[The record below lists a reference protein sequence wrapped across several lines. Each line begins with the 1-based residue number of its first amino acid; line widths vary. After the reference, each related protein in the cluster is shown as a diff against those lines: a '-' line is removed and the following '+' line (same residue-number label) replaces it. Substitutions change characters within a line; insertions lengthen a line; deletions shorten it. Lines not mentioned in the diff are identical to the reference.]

1 MLLFLL
7 VFFALVALST
17 PISIALGITSIV
29 MVLTQTD
36 LKLMVVA
43 QRMFTGIDSFP
54 LMAIPFFILSG
65 HLMNAGGTTQRLIT
79 FCNALVGRLRGGLA
93 NISIVGNMIM
103 AGISGSS
110 VADASALGSI
120 IIPAMKKEGYDADY
134 AAAVNATASTIGII
148 IPPSIPMIL
157 LGVVA
162 SVSIRDLFIGGA
174 VPGVVTGL
182 VLMSIST
189 YVAYKRGYPKHARV
203 SAVEALQLTFFC
215 LPALFMP
222 IAIVGGIVLGIFTP
236 TEAAVIAVVYAMIVG
251 FMIYRELT
259 WRKVLEALYETG
271 VQTAVVLLVIATA
284 SVISWLL
291 AYNLIPQKLAES
303 LAAYNP
309 SQTMLLAIIA
319 IVCLITG
326 TVIDVAPA
334 IILLG
339 SVFAPIA
346 FKLNID
352 PVHFGVL
359 SGVRHGHRP
368 VHASGWDDSH
378 PVLLHRQDH
387 PFQELQGLSSL
398 LGWDGGGAGGS
409 RALQGVRT
417 LSSSP
422 AVSLAMIGETV
433 RRWRGDPVRAAPPP
447 VSSHGGCHGNAFSD
461 LRR

>member
-1 MLLFLL
+1 MLLFLS
-7 VFFALVALST
+7 VFFLLVALST
-17 PISIALGITSIV
+17 PISIALGITSVV
-29 MVLTQTD
+29 MVVTQTD

-174 VPGVVTGL
+174 VPGLVTGL

-189 YVAYKRGYPKHARV
+189 YIAHKRGYPKRERV
-203 SAVEALQLTFFC
+203 SFVDALRLTFFC

-259 WRKVLEALYETG
+259 WRKTLQALYDTG

-291 AYNLIPQKLAES
+291 AFNLVPQSLAES
-303 LAAYNP
+303 IKAYDP
-309 SQTMLLAIIA
+309 SQTALLAIIA
-319 IVCLITG
+319 VVCLITG

-346 FKLNID
+346 FQLKID

-359 SGVRHGHRP
+359 LVYGM
-368 VHASGWDDSH
+368 AI
-378 PVLLHRQDH
+378 
-387 PFQELQGLSSL
+387 GLF
-398 LGWDGGGAGGS
+398 
-409 RALQGVRT
+409 T
-417 LSSSP
+417 
-422 AVSLAMIGETV
+422 
-433 RRWRGDPVRAAPPP
+433 PP
-447 VSSHGGCHGNAFSD
+447 VGTTLILSCYIAGTTIFRSFKACLPFLIGMVTILAGLVLFKEFALFLPTVLFH
-461 LRR
+461 

>member
-1 MLLFLL
+1 MLVFLS

-17 PISIALGITSIV
+17 PISIALGITSVV
-29 MVLTQTD
+29 MLLTQTD

-174 VPGVVTGL
+174 VPGLVTGL

-189 YVAYKRGYPKHARV
+189 YIAFKRGYPKHGRV
-203 SAVEALQLTFFC
+203 SFIDGLRLTFVC

-236 TEAAVIAVVYAMIVG
+236 TEAAVIAVLYAMIVG

-259 WRKVLEALYETG
+259 WRKTLQALYDTG

-291 AYNLIPQKLAES
+291 AFNLVPQSLAES
-303 LAAYNP
+303 IKAYDP
-309 SQTMLLAIIA
+309 SQTALLAIIA

-346 FKLNID
+346 FQLQID

-359 SGVRHGHRP
+359 LVYGM
-368 VHASGWDDSH
+368 AI
-378 PVLLHRQDH
+378 
-387 PFQELQGLSSL
+387 GLF
-398 LGWDGGGAGGS
+398 
-409 RALQGVRT
+409 T
-417 LSSSP
+417 
-422 AVSLAMIGETV
+422 
-433 RRWRGDPVRAAPPP
+433 PP
-447 VSSHGGCHGNAFSD
+447 VGTTLILSCYIADTTLFRSFKSCLPFLVGMVAILAGLVFFEQFALFLPNLLFH
-461 LRR
+461 

>member
-1 MLLFLL
+1 MLVFLS

-17 PISIALGITSIV
+17 PISIALGITSVV
-29 MVLTQTD
+29 MLLTQTD

-189 YVAYKRGYPKHARV
+189 YIAHKRGYPKHERV
-203 SAVEALQLTFFC
+203 SFVDGLRLTVVC

-259 WRKVLEALYETG
+259 WRKTLQALYDTG

-284 SVISWLL
+284 SVVSWLL
-291 AYNLIPQKLAES
+291 AFNLVPQS
-303 LAAYNP
+303 LAASVKAYDP
-309 SQTMLLAIIA
+309 SPTMLLAIIA
-319 IVCLITG
+319 VVCLITG

-346 FKLNID
+346 FQLQID

-359 SGVRHGHRP
+359 LVYGM
-368 VHASGWDDSH
+368 AI
-378 PVLLHRQDH
+378 
-387 PFQELQGLSSL
+387 GLF
-398 LGWDGGGAGGS
+398 
-409 RALQGVRT
+409 T
-417 LSSSP
+417 
-422 AVSLAMIGETV
+422 
-433 RRWRGDPVRAAPPP
+433 PP
-447 VSSHGGCHGNAFSD
+447 VGTTLILSCYIADTTLFRSFKSCLPFLVGMVAILAGLVFFKQFALFLPNLLFH
-461 LRR
+461 

>member
-1 MLLFLL
+1 MLLFLS
-7 VFFALVALST
+7 VFFALVAVST
-17 PISIALGITSIV
+17 PISIALGITSVV

-134 AAAVNATASTIGII
+134 TAAINATASTIGII

-174 VPGVVTGL
+174 VPGLVTGL

-189 YVAYKRGYPKHARV
+189 YIAYRRGYPKHERV
-203 SAVEALQLTFFC
+203 SFIDGLRLTFVC

-259 WRKVLEALYETG
+259 WRKTLQALYDTG
-271 VQTAVVLLVIATA
+271 LQTSVVLLVIATA

-291 AYNLIPQKLAES
+291 AFNLIPQSLAES
-303 LAAYNP
+303 VKAYDP
-309 SQTMLLAIIA
+309 SPTTLLAIIA

-346 FKLNID
+346 FQLQID

-359 SGVRHGHRP
+359 LVYGM
-368 VHASGWDDSH
+368 AI
-378 PVLLHRQDH
+378 
-387 PFQELQGLSSL
+387 GLF
-398 LGWDGGGAGGS
+398 
-409 RALQGVRT
+409 T
-417 LSSSP
+417 
-422 AVSLAMIGETV
+422 
-433 RRWRGDPVRAAPPP
+433 PP
-447 VSSHGGCHGNAFSD
+447 VGTTLILSCYIADTTLFRSFRSCLPFLVGMVAILAGLVFFKEFALFLPNLLFH
-461 LRR
+461 

>member
-1 MLLFLL
+1 MLLFLS
-7 VFFALVALST
+7 VFFVLVALSA

-54 LMAIPFFILSG
+54 LMAIPFFILAG
-65 HLMNAGGTTQRLIT
+65 HLMNAGGTTQRLII

-134 AAAVNATASTIGII
+134 AAAINATASTIGII

-174 VPGVVTGL
+174 VPGLVTGL
-182 VLMSIST
+182 MLMSIST
-189 YVAYKRGYPKHARV
+189 YIAHKRGYPKHERV
-203 SAVEALQLTFFC
+203 SFVRALQVTFVC
-215 LPALFMP
+215 VPALLMP

-236 TEAAVIAVVYAMIVG
+236 TEAAVIAVVYAMMVG

-259 WRKVLEALYETG
+259 WRKVVEALYETG

-291 AYNLIPQKLAES
+291 AFNLIPQTLAES
-303 LAAYNP
+303 VKAYDP
-309 SQTMLLAIIA
+309 SQTSLLAIIA

-346 FKLNID
+346 FQLQID

-359 SGVRHGHRP
+359 LVYGM
-368 VHASGWDDSH
+368 AI
-378 PVLLHRQDH
+378 
-387 PFQELQGLSSL
+387 GLF
-398 LGWDGGGAGGS
+398 
-409 RALQGVRT
+409 T
-417 LSSSP
+417 
-422 AVSLAMIGETV
+422 
-433 RRWRGDPVRAAPPP
+433 PP
-447 VSSHGGCHGNAFSD
+447 VGTTLILSCYIAKTTLFQSFRACLPFLVGMVAILAGLVLFKEFALLLPRLLFH
-461 LRR
+461 

>member
-174 VPGVVTGL
+174 IPGVVTGL

-189 YVAYKRGYPKHARV
+189 YIAYKRGYPKHARV
-203 SAVEALQLTFFC
+203 SVVEALQLTFFC

-259 WRKVLEALYETG
+259 WGKVLEALYETG

-346 FKLNID
+346 FKLEID

-359 SGVRHGHRP
+359 LVYGM
-368 VHASGWDDSH
+368 AI
-378 PVLLHRQDH
+378 
-387 PFQELQGLSSL
+387 GLF
-398 LGWDGGGAGGS
+398 
-409 RALQGVRT
+409 T
-417 LSSSP
+417 
-422 AVSLAMIGETV
+422 
-433 RRWRGDPVRAAPPP
+433 PP
-447 VSSHGGCHGNAFSD
+447 VGTTLILSCYIAKTTLFKSFKACLPFLVGMVAVLAGLVLFKEFALFLPRLLFH
-461 LRR
+461 

>member
-1 MLLFLL
+1 MLIFLS
-7 VFFALVALST
+7 VFFLLVALST
-17 PISIALGITSIV
+17 PISIALGITSVV
-29 MVLTQTD
+29 MVLSQTD
-36 LKLMVVA
+36 LRLMVVA

-54 LMAIPFFILSG
+54 LMAIPFFILAG
-65 HLMNAGGTTQRLIT
+65 HLMNAGGTTQRLIL
-79 FCNALVGRLRGGLA
+79 FRNALVGSLRGGLA

-120 IIPAMKKEGYDADY
+120 IIPAMKKEGYDSDY

-174 VPGVVTGL
+174 IPGVVTGL
-182 VLMSIST
+182 ILMSIST
-189 YVAYKRGYPKHARV
+189 YISKKRNYPKHERV
-203 SAVEALQLTFFC
+203 PLRDTVRLTFVC

-236 TEAAVIAVVYAMIVG
+236 TEAAVIAVLYALLVG
-251 FMIYRELT
+251 FTIYRELT
-259 WRKVLEALYETG
+259 WHKILEALYDTG
-271 VQTAVVLLVIATA
+271 QQTAVVLLVIATA
-284 SVISWLL
+284 SVVSWLL
-291 AYNLIPQKLAES
+291 AYNLIPQHLAES
-303 LAAYNP
+303 VQSYGP

-319 IVCLITG
+319 VVCLITG

-346 FKLNID
+346 FHLHID

-359 SGVRHGHRP
+359 LVYGM
-368 VHASGWDDSH
+368 AI
-378 PVLLHRQDH
+378 
-387 PFQELQGLSSL
+387 GLF
-398 LGWDGGGAGGS
+398 
-409 RALQGVRT
+409 T
-417 LSSSP
+417 
-422 AVSLAMIGETV
+422 
-433 RRWRGDPVRAAPPP
+433 PP
-447 VSSHGGCHGNAFSD
+447 VGTTLILSCYIAKTTLFQSFRASLPFLIGMLAVLAGLVLFKGFATFLPD
-461 LRR
+461 LLFH

>member
-1 MLLFLL
+1 ML
-7 VFFALVALST
+7 VFLSVFFVLVALST
-17 PISIALGITSIV
+17 PISIALGITSVV
-29 MVLTQTD
+29 MLLTQTD

-174 VPGVVTGL
+174 IPGVVTGL

-189 YVAYKRGYPKHARV
+189 YIAFKRGYPKHARV
-203 SAVEALQLTFFC
+203 SFIDGLRLTFVC

-236 TEAAVIAVVYAMIVG
+236 TEAAVIAVLYAMIVG

-259 WRKVLEALYETG
+259 WRKTLQALYDTG

-291 AYNLIPQKLAES
+291 AFNLVPQSLAES
-303 LAAYNP
+303 IKAYDP
-309 SQTMLLAIIA
+309 SQTALLAIIA

-346 FKLNID
+346 FQLQID

-359 SGVRHGHRP
+359 LVYGM
-368 VHASGWDDSH
+368 AI
-378 PVLLHRQDH
+378 
-387 PFQELQGLSSL
+387 GLF
-398 LGWDGGGAGGS
+398 
-409 RALQGVRT
+409 T
-417 LSSSP
+417 
-422 AVSLAMIGETV
+422 
-433 RRWRGDPVRAAPPP
+433 PP
-447 VSSHGGCHGNAFSD
+447 VGTTLILSCYIADTTLFRSFKSCLPFLVGMVAILAGLVLFKQFALFLPNLLFH
-461 LRR
+461 

>member
-1 MLLFLL
+1 MLLFLS
-7 VFFALVALST
+7 VFFVLVALST
-17 PISIALGITSIV
+17 PISIALGITSVV

-65 HLMNAGGTTQRLIT
+65 HLMNAGGTTQRLIM

-120 IIPAMKKEGYDADY
+120 IIPAMKKEGYDSDY

-174 VPGVVTGL
+174 IPGVVTGL

-189 YVAYKRGYPKHARV
+189 YIAYKRGYPKHERV
-203 SAVEALQLTFFC
+203 SFVEALKLTFSC

-222 IAIVGGIVLGIFTP
+222 TAIVGGIVLGIFTP

-259 WRKVLEALYETG
+259 WRKILQALYDTG
-271 VQTAVVLLVIATA
+271 VQTSVVLLVIATA

-291 AYNLIPQKLAES
+291 AFNLIPQSLAES
-303 LAAYNP
+303 IKAYDP
-309 SQTMLLAIIA
+309 SQTALLAIIA

-346 FKLNID
+346 FQLKID
-352 PVHFGVL
+352 PIHFGVL
-359 SGVRHGHRP
+359 LVY
-368 VHASGWDDSH
+368 AMAI
-378 PVLLHRQDH
+378 
-387 PFQELQGLSSL
+387 GLF
-398 LGWDGGGAGGS
+398 
-409 RALQGVRT
+409 T
-417 LSSSP
+417 
-422 AVSLAMIGETV
+422 
-433 RRWRGDPVRAAPPP
+433 PP
-447 VSSHGGCHGNAFSD
+447 VGTTLILSCYIAETTLFRSFKSCLPFLVGMVAILAGLVFFKEFALFLPNLLFH
-461 LRR
+461 

>member
-1 MLLFLL
+1 MLLFLS

-29 MVLTQTD
+29 MVLAQTD

-79 FCNALVGRLRGGLA
+79 FCNALVGSLRGGLA
-93 NISIVGNMIM
+93 NITIVGNMIM

-134 AAAVNATASTIGII
+134 AAAINATASTIGII

-182 VLMSIST
+182 VLMGIST
-189 YVAYKRGYPKHARV
+189 YISHKRGYPKHKRV
-203 SAVEALQLTFFC
+203 PFLDALKLTFFC

-236 TEAAVIAVVYAMIVG
+236 TEAAVIAVVYAMVVG
-251 FMIYRELT
+251 FGIYRELT
-259 WRKVLEALYETG
+259 WGKIVEALYDTG

-303 LAAYNP
+303 VAAYNP
-309 SQTMLLAIIA
+309 SQTELLAIIA
-319 IVCLITG
+319 IVCVITG

-346 FKLNID
+346 FNLHID

-359 SGVRHGHRP
+359 LVYGM
-368 VHASGWDDSH
+368 AI
-378 PVLLHRQDH
+378 
-387 PFQELQGLSSL
+387 GLF
-398 LGWDGGGAGGS
+398 
-409 RALQGVRT
+409 T
-417 LSSSP
+417 
-422 AVSLAMIGETV
+422 
-433 RRWRGDPVRAAPPP
+433 PP
-447 VSSHGGCHGNAFSD
+447 VGTTLILSCYIAKTTIFQSFKACLPFLIGMLAVLAGLVLFKEFALFLPNLLFH
-461 LRR
+461 

>member
-1 MLLFLL
+1 ML
-7 VFFALVALST
+7 VFLSVFFVLVGLST
-17 PISIALGITSIV
+17 PISIALGITSVV

-79 FCNALVGRLRGGLA
+79 FCNALVGFLRGGLA

-120 IIPAMKKEGYDADY
+120 IIPAMKKEGYDSDY

-162 SVSIRDLFIGGA
+162 SVSIRDLFIDGA

-189 YVAYKRGYPKHARV
+189 YIAHKRGYPKHARV
-203 SAVEALQLTFFC
+203 SFVDALRLTFVC

-236 TEAAVIAVVYAMIVG
+236 TEAAVIAVIYAMIVG

-259 WRKVLEALYETG
+259 WRKTLQALYDTG
-271 VQTAVVLLVIATA
+271 VQTSVVLLVIATA
-284 SVISWLL
+284 SVVSWLL
-291 AYNLIPQKLAES
+291 AFNLIPQS
-303 LAAYNP
+303 LAASVKAYDP
-309 SQTMLLAIIA
+309 SPTMLLAIIA
-319 IVCLITG
+319 VVCLITG

-346 FKLNID
+346 FQLQID

-359 SGVRHGHRP
+359 LVYGM
-368 VHASGWDDSH
+368 AI
-378 PVLLHRQDH
+378 
-387 PFQELQGLSSL
+387 GLF
-398 LGWDGGGAGGS
+398 
-409 RALQGVRT
+409 T
-417 LSSSP
+417 
-422 AVSLAMIGETV
+422 
-433 RRWRGDPVRAAPPP
+433 PP
-447 VSSHGGCHGNAFSD
+447 VGTTLILSCYIAETTIFRSFKACLPFLVGMVSILAGLVLFKQFALFLPNLLFH
-461 LRR
+461 

>member
-1 MLLFLL
+1 MLLFLA
-7 VFFALVALST
+7 VFFVLVAIST
-17 PISIALGITSIV
+17 PISIALGITSVV

-54 LMAIPFFILSG
+54 LMAIPFFILAG
-65 HLMNAGGTTQRLIT
+65 HLMNAGGTTQRLIV
-79 FCNALVGRLRGGLA
+79 FCNALVGSFRGGLA
-93 NISIVGNMIM
+93 NIAIVGNMIM

-120 IIPAMKKEGYDADY
+120 IIPSMKQEGYDADY

-174 VPGVVTGL
+174 IPGFVTGV
-182 VLMSIST
+182 VLMSIAT
-189 YVAYKRGYPKHARV
+189 YIARRRGYPKHARV
-203 SAVEALQLTFFC
+203 SFLRALQLTVVC

-222 IAIVGGIVLGIFTP
+222 IAIVGGIVLGVFTP
-236 TEAAVIAVVYAMIVG
+236 TEAAVIAVVYALVVG

-259 WRKVLEALYETG
+259 WRKVVEALYETG
-271 VQTAVVLLVIATA
+271 TQAAVVLLVIATA

-291 AYNLIPQKLAES
+291 AFNLVPQNLAEWVKS
-303 LAAYNP
+303 HDP
-309 SQTMLLAIIA
+309 SQTTLLAIIA
-319 IVCLITG
+319 FVCLITG
-326 TVIDVAPA
+326 TDIDVAPA

-346 FKLNID
+346 FHLQID

-359 SGVRHGHRP
+359 LVYGMAIGLFTPP
-368 VHASGWDDSH
+368 VGTTLILSCYIAKTTIFHSFRAC
-378 PVLLHRQDH
+378 L
-387 PFQELQGLSSL
+387 PFL
-398 LGWDGGGAGGS
+398 A
-409 RALQGVRT
+409 
-417 LSSSP
+417 
-422 AVSLAMIGETV
+422 AMIAILTALVLFKEFALFLPGLLF
-433 RRWRGDPVRAAPPP
+433 
-447 VSSHGGCHGNAFSD
+447 H
-461 LRR
+461 

>member
-189 YVAYKRGYPKHARV
+189 YIAYKRGYPKHARV
-203 SAVEALQLTFFC
+203 SVVEALR
-215 LPALFMP
+215 AH
-222 IAIVGGIVLGIFTP
+222 
-236 TEAAVIAVVYAMIVG
+236 
-251 FMIYRELT
+251 
-259 WRKVLEALYETG
+259 
-271 VQTAVVLLVIATA
+271 VLLCACPLHA
-284 SVISWLL
+284 HRHRRGNR
-291 AYNLIPQKLAES
+291 AGNLHPHGSRGDCGGLCDDRGIHDLSGADLGEGPR
-303 LAAYNP
+303 
-309 SQTMLLAIIA
+309 
-319 IVCLITG
+319 
-326 TVIDVAPA
+326 
-334 IILLG
+334 G
-339 SVFAPIA
+339 SVR
-346 FKLNID
+346 D
-352 PVHFGVL
+352 
-359 SGVRHGHRP
+359 R
-368 VHASGWDDSH
+368 
-378 PVLLHRQDH
+378 
-387 PFQELQGLSSL
+387 
-398 LGWDGGGAGGS
+398 
-409 RALQGVRT
+409 RADV
-417 LSSSP
+417 P
-422 AVSLAMIGETV
+422 
-433 RRWRGDPVRAAPPP
+433 W
-447 VSSHGGCHGNAFSD
+447 CCW
-461 LRR
+461 

>member
-1 MLLFLL
+1 MLIFLL

-174 VPGVVTGL
+174 IPGVVTGL

-189 YVAYKRGYPKHARV
+189 YIAYKRGYPKHARV
-203 SAVEALQLTFFC
+203 SVVEALQLTFFC

-251 FMIYRELT
+251 FMIYR
-259 WRKVLEALYETG
+259 
-271 VQTAVVLLVIATA
+271 
-284 SVISWLL
+284 
-291 AYNLIPQKLAES
+291 
-303 LAAYNP
+303 
-309 SQTMLLAIIA
+309 
-319 IVCLITG
+319 
-326 TVIDVAPA
+326 
-334 IILLG
+334 
-339 SVFAPIA
+339 
-346 FKLNID
+346 
-352 PVHFGVL
+352 
-359 SGVRHGHRP
+359 
-368 VHASGWDDSH
+368 
-378 PVLLHRQDH
+378 
-387 PFQELQGLSSL
+387 
-398 LGWDGGGAGGS
+398 
-409 RALQGVRT
+409 
-417 LSSSP
+417 
-422 AVSLAMIGETV
+422 
-433 RRWRGDPVRAAPPP
+433 
-447 VSSHGGCHGNAFSD
+447 
-461 LRR
+461 

>member
-1 MLLFLL
+1 MLLFLS
-7 VFFALVALST
+7 VFFLLVALST
-17 PISIALGITSIV
+17 PISIALGITSVV
-29 MVLTQTD
+29 MVVTQTD

-174 VPGVVTGL
+174 VPGLVTGL

-189 YVAYKRGYPKHARV
+189 YIAHKRGYPKRERV
-203 SAVEALQLTFFC
+203 SFVDALRLTFFC

-259 WRKVLEALYETG
+259 WRKTLQALYDTG

-291 AYNLIPQKLAES
+291 AFNLVPQSLAES
-303 LAAYNP
+303 IKAYDP
-309 SQTMLLAIIA
+309 SQTALLAIIA
-319 IVCLITG
+319 VVCLITG

-346 FKLNID
+346 FQLKID

-359 SGVRHGHRP
+359 LVYGM
-368 VHASGWDDSH
+368 AI
-378 PVLLHRQDH
+378 
-387 PFQELQGLSSL
+387 GLF
-398 LGWDGGGAGGS
+398 
-409 RALQGVRT
+409 T
-417 LSSSP
+417 
-422 AVSLAMIGETV
+422 
-433 RRWRGDPVRAAPPP
+433 PP
-447 VSSHGGCHGNAFSD
+447 VGTTLILSCYIAGTTIFRSFKACLPFLIGMVTILAGLVLFKELALFLPTVLFH
-461 LRR
+461 

>member
-7 VFFALVALST
+7 VFFALVVLST

-203 SAVEALQLTFFC
+203 SAVEALRLTFFC
-215 LPALFMP
+215 VPALFMP

-259 WRKVLEALYETG
+259 WGKVLEALYETG

-284 SVISWLL
+284 SVIS
-291 AYNLIPQKLAES
+291 
-303 LAAYNP
+303 
-309 SQTMLLAIIA
+309 
-319 IVCLITG
+319 CL
-326 TVIDVAPA
+326 
-334 IILLG
+334 
-339 SVFAPIA
+339 
-346 FKLNID
+346 
-352 PVHFGVL
+352 
-359 SGVRHGHRP
+359 
-368 VHASGWDDSH
+368 
-378 PVLLHRQDH
+378 
-387 PFQELQGLSSL
+387 
-398 LGWDGGGAGGS
+398 
-409 RALQGVRT
+409 
-417 LSSSP
+417 
-422 AVSLAMIGETV
+422 
-433 RRWRGDPVRAAPPP
+433 
-447 VSSHGGCHGNAFSD
+447 
-461 LRR
+461 

>member
-1 MLLFLL
+1 MLLFLS
-7 VFFALVALST
+7 VFFVLVALST

-36 LKLMVVA
+36 LKLMVVV

-79 FCNALVGRLRGGLA
+79 FCNALVGSLRGGLA

-134 AAAVNATASTIGII
+134 TAAINATASTIGII

-182 VLMSIST
+182 VLMGIST
-189 YVAYKRGYPKHARV
+189 YISYKRGYPKHARV
-203 SAVEALQLTFFC
+203 SFVEGLKLTFFC

-236 TEAAVIAVVYAMIVG
+236 TEAAVIAVVYALVVG
-251 FMIYRELT
+251 FGIYREMT
-259 WRKVLEALYETG
+259 WRKIVEALYDMG
-271 VQTAVVLLVIATA
+271 VQTAVVLMVIATA

-291 AYNLIPQKLAES
+291 AYNMIPQKLAES
-303 LAAYNP
+303 VAAYNP
-309 SQTMLLAIIA
+309 SKTMLLAIIA

-346 FKLNID
+346 FKLQID

-359 SGVRHGHRP
+359 LVYGM
-368 VHASGWDDSH
+368 AI
-378 PVLLHRQDH
+378 
-387 PFQELQGLSSL
+387 GLF
-398 LGWDGGGAGGS
+398 
-409 RALQGVRT
+409 T
-417 LSSSP
+417 
-422 AVSLAMIGETV
+422 
-433 RRWRGDPVRAAPPP
+433 PP
-447 VSSHGGCHGNAFSD
+447 VGTTLILSCYIAKTTLFKSFKACLPFLIGMVAILAGLVFFEQFALFLPNLLFH
-461 LRR
+461 

>member
-1 MLLFLL
+1 MLLFLS

-17 PISIALGITSIV
+17 PISIALGITSVV

-79 FCNALVGRLRGGLA
+79 FCNALVGFLRGGLA

-134 AAAVNATASTIGII
+134 TAAINATASTIGII

-189 YVAYKRGYPKHARV
+189 YIAYKRGYPKHERV
-203 SAVEALQLTFFC
+203 SLVEALKLTFVC

-222 IAIVGGIVLGIFTP
+222 IAIVGGIVFGIFTP
-236 TEAAVIAVVYAMIVG
+236 TEAAVIAVAYAMIVG

-259 WRKVLEALYETG
+259 WTKTLQALYDTG

-291 AYNLIPQKLAES
+291 AFNLIPQSLAES
-303 LAAYNP
+303 VKAYDP
-309 SQTMLLAIIA
+309 SPTTLLAIIA
-319 IVCLITG
+319 VVCLITG

-346 FKLNID
+346 FQLQID

-359 SGVRHGHRP
+359 LVYGM
-368 VHASGWDDSH
+368 AI
-378 PVLLHRQDH
+378 
-387 PFQELQGLSSL
+387 GLF
-398 LGWDGGGAGGS
+398 
-409 RALQGVRT
+409 T
-417 LSSSP
+417 
-422 AVSLAMIGETV
+422 
-433 RRWRGDPVRAAPPP
+433 PP
-447 VSSHGGCHGNAFSD
+447 VGTTLILSCYIAETTLFRSFKACLPFLVGMVAILAGLVFFKQFALFLPNLLFH
-461 LRR
+461 

>member
-1 MLLFLL
+1 MLIFLL

-162 SVSIRDLFIGGA
+162 CLAHVARRMVMFI
-174 VPGVVTGL
+174 
-182 VLMSIST
+182 
-189 YVAYKRGYPKHARV
+189 
-203 SAVEALQLTFFC
+203 
-215 LPALFMP
+215 
-222 IAIVGGIVLGIFTP
+222 
-236 TEAAVIAVVYAMIVG
+236 
-251 FMIYRELT
+251 
-259 WRKVLEALYETG
+259 
-271 VQTAVVLLVIATA
+271 
-284 SVISWLL
+284 
-291 AYNLIPQKLAES
+291 
-303 LAAYNP
+303 
-309 SQTMLLAIIA
+309 
-319 IVCLITG
+319 
-326 TVIDVAPA
+326 
-334 IILLG
+334 
-339 SVFAPIA
+339 
-346 FKLNID
+346 
-352 PVHFGVL
+352 
-359 SGVRHGHRP
+359 
-368 VHASGWDDSH
+368 
-378 PVLLHRQDH
+378 
-387 PFQELQGLSSL
+387 
-398 LGWDGGGAGGS
+398 
-409 RALQGVRT
+409 
-417 LSSSP
+417 
-422 AVSLAMIGETV
+422 
-433 RRWRGDPVRAAPPP
+433 
-447 VSSHGGCHGNAFSD
+447 
-461 LRR
+461 

>member
-1 MLLFLL
+1 ML
-7 VFFALVALST
+7 
-17 PISIALGITSIV
+17 
-29 MVLTQTD
+29 LTQTD

-174 VPGVVTGL
+174 VPGLVTGL

-189 YVAYKRGYPKHARV
+189 YIAFKRGYPKHARV
-203 SAVEALQLTFFC
+203 SFIDGLRLTFVC

-236 TEAAVIAVVYAMIVG
+236 TEAAVIAVLYAMIVG

-259 WRKVLEALYETG
+259 WRKTLQALYDTG

-291 AYNLIPQKLAES
+291 AFNLVPQSLAES
-303 LAAYNP
+303 IKAYDP
-309 SQTMLLAIIA
+309 SQTALLAIIA

-346 FKLNID
+346 FQLQID

-359 SGVRHGHRP
+359 LVYGM
-368 VHASGWDDSH
+368 AI
-378 PVLLHRQDH
+378 
-387 PFQELQGLSSL
+387 GLF
-398 LGWDGGGAGGS
+398 
-409 RALQGVRT
+409 T
-417 LSSSP
+417 
-422 AVSLAMIGETV
+422 
-433 RRWRGDPVRAAPPP
+433 PP
-447 VSSHGGCHGNAFSD
+447 VGTTLILSCYIADTTIFRSFKACLPFLVGMVAILAGLVLFKQFALFLPNLLFH
-461 LRR
+461 

>member
-1 MLLFLL
+1 
-7 VFFALVALST
+7 
-17 PISIALGITSIV
+17 
-29 MVLTQTD
+29 
-36 LKLMVVA
+36 
-43 QRMFTGIDSFP
+43 
-54 LMAIPFFILSG
+54 
-65 HLMNAGGTTQRLIT
+65 
-79 FCNALVGRLRGGLA
+79 LVGRLRGGLA

-134 AAAVNATASTIGII
+134 TAAINATASTIGII

-174 VPGVVTGL
+174 VPGLVTGL

-189 YVAYKRGYPKHARV
+189 YIAYRRGYPKHERV
-203 SAVEALQLTFFC
+203 SFIDGLRLTFVC

-259 WRKVLEALYETG
+259 WRKTLQALYDTG
-271 VQTAVVLLVIATA
+271 LQTSVVLLVIATA

-291 AYNLIPQKLAES
+291 AFNLIPQSLAES
-303 LAAYNP
+303 VKAYDP
-309 SQTMLLAIIA
+309 SPTTLLAIIA

-346 FKLNID
+346 FQLQID

-359 SGVRHGHRP
+359 LVYGM
-368 VHASGWDDSH
+368 AI
-378 PVLLHRQDH
+378 
-387 PFQELQGLSSL
+387 GLF
-398 LGWDGGGAGGS
+398 
-409 RALQGVRT
+409 T
-417 LSSSP
+417 
-422 AVSLAMIGETV
+422 
-433 RRWRGDPVRAAPPP
+433 PP
-447 VSSHGGCHGNAFSD
+447 VGTTLILSCYIADTTLFRSFRSCLPFLVGMVAILAGLVFFKEFALFLPNLLFH
-461 LRR
+461 

>member
-1 MLLFLL
+1 MLLFLS
-7 VFFALVALST
+7 VFFVLVALST
-17 PISIALGITSIV
+17 PISIALGITSVV

-65 HLMNAGGTTQRLIT
+65 HLMNAGGTTQRLIM

-120 IIPAMKKEGYDADY
+120 IIPAMKKEGYDSDY

-174 VPGVVTGL
+174 IPGVVTGL

-189 YVAYKRGYPKHARV
+189 YIAYKRGYPKHERV
-203 SAVEALQLTFFC
+203 SFVEALKLTFSC

-259 WRKVLEALYETG
+259 WRKILQALYDTG
-271 VQTAVVLLVIATA
+271 VQTSVVLLVIATA

-291 AYNLIPQKLAES
+291 AFNLIPQSLAES
-303 LAAYNP
+303 IKAYDP
-309 SQTMLLAIIA
+309 SQTALLAIIA

-346 FKLNID
+346 FQLKID
-352 PVHFGVL
+352 PIHFGVL
-359 SGVRHGHRP
+359 LVY
-368 VHASGWDDSH
+368 AMAI
-378 PVLLHRQDH
+378 
-387 PFQELQGLSSL
+387 GLF
-398 LGWDGGGAGGS
+398 
-409 RALQGVRT
+409 T
-417 LSSSP
+417 
-422 AVSLAMIGETV
+422 
-433 RRWRGDPVRAAPPP
+433 PP
-447 VSSHGGCHGNAFSD
+447 VGTTLILSCYIAETTLFRSFKSCLPFLVGMVAILAGLVFFKEFALFLPNLLFH
-461 LRR
+461 